1 MNKIII
7 NQYEITNP
15 SIKEEKQIAFI
26 SDIHSDL
33 IKLET
38 IIKTLKELKITTL
51 LIAGDVI
58 DDTHS
63 KENNSIKELLEEL
76 AKTVKI
82 FIALGNH
89 DMISYDKNS
98 KEKSHEIKSN
108 QKFWE
113 SLSQKENI
121 FATKVPEDNP
131 IIKKWHLDD
140 IDISIL
146 NVPIS
151 YYWNGEK
158 YEEFKKLLDEIE
170 KIEID
175 TKKYNILLCHSPKSF
190 GKSLIIKD
198 YLEYLRNFN
207 LILSGHMHGGLVP
220 KFLRKKTYGGGFVGP
235 YKTLFPKYSYGI
247 IKDETQ
253 AILTTGGITKIATNK
268 KLIRRLSS
276 LIFTPELE
284 IINLRPG
291 DNKIEKTK

>member
-1 MNKIII
+1 MPQENA
-7 NQYEITNP
+7 
-15 SIKEEKQIAFI
+15 SIERF
-26 SDIHSDL
+26 
-33 IKLET
+33 
-38 IIKTLKELKITTL
+38 
-51 LIAGDVI
+51 
-58 DDTHS
+58 
-63 KENNSIKELLEEL
+63 N
-76 AKTVKI
+76 
-82 FIALGNH
+82 
-89 DMISYDKNS
+89 
-98 KEKSHEIKSN
+98 
-108 QKFWE
+108 
-113 SLSQKENI
+113 
-121 FATKVPEDNP
+121 
-131 IIKKWHLDD
+131 LDD

-146 NVPIS
+146 NLPIT

-158 YEEFKKLLDEIE
+158 EEEFKKLIE
-170 KIEID
+170 ELESIELN
-175 TKKYNILLCHSPKSF
+175 TKKYNILLCHSPKSI

-220 KFLRKKTYGGGFVGP
+220 NFLRKKTYGGGYVGP

-276 LIFTPELE
+276 LIFPPELE